1 VKREVSAHSNAGSPG
16 TSTKWSKE
24 IASVKSASGILRI
37 VFGLAVV
44 VFAFFTYHRIIP
56 HVEAGE
62 AVQLFGHPVNATAS
76 QFTTAFAAIGVL
88 GAVVIV
94 LGAVAMRKKQ

>member
-1 VKREVSAHSNAGSPG
+1 M
-16 TSTKWSKE
+16 
-24 IASVKSASGILRI
+24 KSASAILRI

-44 VFAFFTYHRIIP
+44 GFAFFTYHRIIP

-76 QFTTAFAAIGVL
+76 QLTTAFTAIGVL

>member
-1 VKREVSAHSNAGSPG
+1 MKSISA
-16 TSTKWSKE
+16 
-24 IASVKSASGILRI
+24 ILRI

-44 VFAFFTYHRIIP
+44 GFAFVAYHRIIP

-76 QFTTAFAAIGVL
+76 QFTTAFTAIGVL

-94 LGAVAMRKKQ
+94 LGAVAMRQQQ

>member
-1 VKREVSAHSNAGSPG
+1 M
-16 TSTKWSKE
+16 
-24 IASVKSASGILRI
+24 KSISSIPRI

-44 VFAFFTYHRIIP
+44 AFAFFTYHRIIP
-56 HVEAGE
+56 RVEAGE
-62 AVQLFGHPVNATAS
+62 AVQLFGHPVNATPS
-76 QFTTAFAAIGVL
+76 QFTTAFTAIGVMGVM

>member
-1 VKREVSAHSNAGSPG
+1 M
-16 TSTKWSKE
+16 
-24 IASVKSASGILRI
+24 KSASAILRI

-44 VFAFFTYHRIIP
+44 GFAFFTYHRIIA

-62 AVQLFGHPVNATAS
+62 AVQLFGHPVNATGS
-76 QFTTAFAAIGVL
+76 QLTTAFTAIGVL